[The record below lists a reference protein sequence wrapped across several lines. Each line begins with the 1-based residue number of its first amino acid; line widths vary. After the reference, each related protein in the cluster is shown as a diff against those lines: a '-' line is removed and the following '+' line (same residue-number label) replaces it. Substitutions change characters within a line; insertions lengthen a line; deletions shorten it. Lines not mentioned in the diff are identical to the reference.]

1 MRLTKGNRK
10 KILENNEGFSTN
22 TSYDSRNYSFDR
34 RYNIRDG
41 KLHIEETRKTSWA
54 DSREERK
61 WVADEKETHDFLY
74 KHKDDLDLDGLE

>member
-1 MRLTKGNRK
+1 MNYSNSQRAGV
-10 KILENNEGFSTN
+10 ILYLAASLFGGY
-22 TSYDSRNYSFDR
+22 YDSRNYSFDR

-41 KLHIEETRKTSWA
+41 KLHVEETRKTSWA